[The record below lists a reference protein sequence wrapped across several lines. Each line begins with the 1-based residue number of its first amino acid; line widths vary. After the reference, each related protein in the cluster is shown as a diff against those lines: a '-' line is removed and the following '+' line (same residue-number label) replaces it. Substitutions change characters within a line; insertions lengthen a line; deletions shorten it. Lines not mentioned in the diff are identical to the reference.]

1 VQHESAVW
9 RGRRRALLT
18 LAASACGTAAIA
30 QGAFPTRTL
39 LLVVPFAPGGIAD
52 LTARTVAESMS
63 KSLGQVVNV
72 DNRPSAASIVGS
84 AAVAQ
89 AAPDGHTLLL
99 MSNANAISPSLFR
112 KLPFDAQR
120 DFAPIGTIGFFDL
133 GLFVAADSRFG
144 TLAELLR
151 HARAQP
157 GRLTIGTISVGST
170 QHLAAEL
177 FKSHAGIEA
186 LVVPYKGTPA
196 VLTALRSGEVDLA
209 FEIVGPMQAQVA
221 GRALRVLAVTG
232 EQRHA
237 AWPDVP
243 TVQQSGLAGYSV
255 TSWNALAAP
264 MGTPAA
270 VIERLQR
277 ALREALEAAP
287 VRRRLLELG
296 VRPQSG
302 TPAMLAK
309 LLADETHRWGEVVR
323 AAKIKPQ

>member
-1 VQHESAVW
+1 
-9 RGRRRALLT
+9 
-18 LAASACGTAAIA
+18 
-30 QGAFPTRTL
+30 
-39 LLVVPFAPGGIAD
+39 
-52 LTARTVAESMS
+52 
-63 KSLGQVVNV
+63 
-72 DNRPSAASIVGS
+72 
-84 AAVAQ
+84 
-89 AAPDGHTLLL
+89 LLL

-144 TLAELLR
+144 TLVDLLR

-177 FKSHAGIEA
+177 FKSQAGIDA
-186 LVVPYKGTPA
+186 VLVPYKGTPA
-196 VLTALRSGEVDLA
+196 VLTALRSGEIDLA

-221 GRALRVLAVTG
+221 GQALRALAVTG
-232 EQRHA
+232 EQRYA

-255 TSWNALAAP
+255 ASWNALAAP
-264 MGTPAA
+264 VGTPAA

-277 ALREALEAAP
+277 ALRDAVEAAP

-296 VRPQSG
+296 VRPQPG
-302 TPAMLAK
+302 TPATLAR
-309 LLADETHRWGEVVR
+309 LLADETRRWAEVVR
-323 AAKIKPQ
+323 AAKIEPQ